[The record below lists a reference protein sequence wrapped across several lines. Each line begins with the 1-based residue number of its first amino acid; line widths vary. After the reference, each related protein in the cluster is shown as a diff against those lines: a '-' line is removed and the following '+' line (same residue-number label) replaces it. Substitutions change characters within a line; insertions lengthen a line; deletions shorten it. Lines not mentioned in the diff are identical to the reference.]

1 MNQTISKKVKDKIV
15 LALDVD
21 TKEEALILY
30 RELKDYVGTFKVGLQ
45 LFMSEGFEAIKLL
58 QDEGANIF
66 FDVKLHDIPN
76 TTSMA
81 GANIVK
87 KGISFF
93 NIHTTGSFAMM
104 QETATI
110 AKKTAIENNMP
121 TPTILG
127 VTILS
132 SINQQVLVDELEIA
146 TKIEDYVVNLAKLA
160 KKSGLTGVVAS
171 VLEAKK
177 IREACG
183 KDFVILCPGIRPSFA
198 DVNDQQ
204 RIATPAAA
212 IQAGADYLV
221 IGRAVTA
228 SSDRL
233 LAMQKVHKEI
243 ENSF

>member
-1 MNQTISKKVKDKIV
+1 MNQTISKKAKDKIV

-21 TKEEALILY
+21 TKEEALLLF
-30 RELKDYVGTFKVGLQ
+30 RELKDYVGIFKVGLQ
-45 LFMSEGFEAIKLL
+45 LFMSEGFEVIKLL

-66 FDVKLHDIPN
+66 FDIKLHDIPN

-81 GANIVK
+81 GANIIK

-93 NIHTTGSFAMM
+93 NVHTTGSFAMM
-104 QETATI
+104 QETAIT
-110 AKKTAIENNMP
+110 AKKTAIEHNMP
-121 TPTILG
+121 APTILG

-132 SINQQVLVDELEIA
+132 SINQQVLAYELEVG
-146 TKIEDYVVNLAKLA
+146 TKIEDYVVNLAKSA
-160 KKSGLTGVVAS
+160 QKSGLTGVVAS

-198 DVNDQQ
+198 DINDQQ

-228 SSDRL
+228 APDRL
-233 LAMQKVHKEI
+233 SAMQQVHKEI
-243 ENSF
+243 EDSF